1 MAGSIRGKGPIA
13 DINVTPLVDVMMVL
27 LILFLVVAQLDDSA
41 RPGAL
46 PIQLPRAATATREA
60 PVAPLAVTV
69 GADGKLYLRGKPAS
83 ETQIQASVASALAS
97 DPDAEVAVAADRNA
111 AHERFVHL
119 LDLLRGQGVVRFA
132 VQAEVAEVGRG
143 G

>member
-1 MAGSIRGKGPIA
+1 MAGSIRSKGPIA

-27 LILFLVVAQLDDSA
+27 LILFLVVAQLDDA
-41 RPGAL
+41 PQPAAL
-46 PIQLPRAATATREA
+46 PIQLPKAATAVQPTQ
-60 PVAPLAVTV
+60 VAPLAVTV
-69 GADGKLYLRGKPAS
+69 GANGQLYLRGMPAS
-83 ETQIQASVASALAS
+83 EPQVQAAVASALAS
-97 DPDAEVAVAADRNA
+97 DPAAEVAVAADRNA
-111 AHERFVHL
+111 AHERFVRL